1 MNASSEGTSVNPI
14 QILLVEDNPA
24 DVRLIQELLSRPSR
38 VEFAIQV
45 ATRLRVAHIRLQQG
59 GFDLILLDLELP
71 DSSGLQTLEHVQAY
85 APDIPIVVFTDRD
98 DEALSIQA
106 VHAGAQDYLLK
117 GTLTASLLSRSIRY
131 AIERH
136 HLRQE
141 LQRARMKEQHD
152 REIAELQRLS
162 APASIAITAQYY
174 GNLPLRE
181 SAPGSYHTFVERY
194 GEILDLAIE
203 QRAYKV
209 QHPLTDRLRTLAED
223 LGFLRAG
230 PRDAIEIHTAALQ
243 RRLGRVTMQKAQVY
257 AEEGRLLALELMGHL
272 VTFYRN
278 YFLGTRRRET

>member
-1 MNASSEGTSVNPI
+1 MSVNPI
-14 QILLVEDNPA
+14 QILLVEDNPG
-24 DVRLIQELLSRPSR
+24 DVRLIQEQLSRPR
-38 VEFAIQV
+38 RDEFSLQV
-45 ATRLRVAHIRLQQG
+45 ATRLSVAHLMLQQNHY
-59 GFDLILLDLELP
+59 DIILLDLELP
-71 DSSGLQTLEHVQAY
+71 DSSGLETLQRMQGY
-85 APDIPIVVFTDRD
+85 APDIPVIVFTGNE
-98 DEALSIQA
+98 DEPFSVRVVQ
-106 VHAGAQDYLLK
+106 AGAQDYLVK
-117 GTLTASLLSRSIRY
+117 GMLSDILLSRSIHY

-136 HLRQE
+136 QLRQE

-162 APASIAITAQYY
+162 MPISSAITAQFY

-181 SAPGSYHTFVERY
+181 SAPGSYQTFVERY
-194 GEILDLAIE
+194 GEILDLALE

-209 QHPLTDRLRTLAED
+209 DHQLTDHLRALAED

-243 RRLGRVTMQKAQVY
+243 RRLRGVTMQKAQVY
-257 AEEGRLLALELMGHL
+257 AEEGRMLVLELMGHL

>member
-1 MNASSEGTSVNPI
+1 MSDRPI
-14 QILLVEDNPA
+14 QILLIEDNPA
-24 DVRLIQELLSRPSR
+24 DVQLIQEQLSRQDR
-38 VEFAIQV
+38 EEFAIQV
-45 ATRLRVAHIRLQQG
+45 ATRLRVAHLRLQQG
-59 GFDLILLDLELP
+59 RYDLILLDLELP
-71 DSSGLQTLEHVQAY
+71 DCSGLETLERVQGY
-85 APDIPIVVFTDRD
+85 APDIPIIVFSDRD

-106 VHAGAQDYLLK
+106 VHAGAQDCLVK
-117 GTLTASLLSRSIRY
+117 GSLSASLLSRSIHY

-141 LQRARMKEQHD
+141 LQRARLKEQHD

-162 APASIAITAQYY
+162 APVSSAITAQFY

-181 SAPGSYHTFVERY
+181 SAPGSYQTFVERY
-194 GEILDLAIE
+194 GEILDLALE

>member
-1 MNASSEGTSVNPI
+1 MSAHPI
-14 QILLVEDNPA
+14 QILLVEDKPA
-24 DVRLIQELLSRPSR
+24 DVRLIQEYLSRPHR
-38 VEFAIQV
+38 GEFAMQV

-71 DSSGLQTLEHVQAY
+71 DSSGLETLERVQAY
-85 APDIPIVVFTDRD
+85 APDVPIIVFTDKD
-98 DEALSIQA
+98 DEAQSIQA
-106 VHAGAQDYLLK
+106 VHAGAQDYLVK

-141 LQRARMKEQHD
+141 LQRARIKEQHD

-162 APASIAITAQYY
+162 TPASIAITAQYY

-181 SAPGSYHTFVERY
+181 SAPGSYQTFVERY

-209 QHPLTDRLRTLAED
+209 QHPITEHLRALAED

-230 PRDAIEIHTAALQ
+230 PRDTIEIHTAALQ
-243 RRLGRVTMQKAQVY
+243 RRLAGVTMQKAQVY

-278 YFLGTRRRET
+278 YFLGTQRRET